1 MYSSYKFLTCSPI
14 SADLRLLYDT
24 MTALEASLTQATEII
39 VSGQRKSI
47 AGAAAKALDEI
58 SNVNYNKGVN
68 INVLSKNTVGNKINA
83 ALSDMKEL
91 SNRFVATSLDPV
103 RYGRFLSGYNDDSI
117 VAKLFKD
124 LHEGD
129 VKREKIMQKAY
140 TKVQSVAY
148 QYS

>member
-1 MYSSYKFLTCSPI
+1 MGFYFFMAI
-14 SADLRLLYDT
+14 YDT

-39 VSGQRKSI
+39 VNSQRESI
-47 AGAAAKALDEI
+47 ASAAAKALDEV
-58 SNVNYNKGVN
+58 SNVNYNKGVK

-117 VAKLFKD
+117 VAKLFRD

-129 VKREKIMQKAY
+129 VKR
-140 TKVQSVAY
+140 
-148 QYS
+148 